1 MEQADQPEQRTREG
15 MSAAWVAG
23 AALWLALTL
32 RAWFAAGDGW
42 AVAALVALAVVIR
55 LPELLG
61 LVHANALGY
70 TAALGTSSPGFVGG
84 QPTIDPNIGFTAQA
98 LGTQAARQWFAG
110 QIPWWNPYEGVG
122 LPLAGEM
129 QSAAFFPLTLLLI
142 APWGQTVLHIC
153 LQAIAGVSAYYL
165 LRQMRLSR
173 VAAFTGGALFE
184 FNGVFAWLAN
194 AVVNPIPFLPL
205 LLLGVERALASA
217 QAAPPAQGRAWR
229 DVARDATAGWKW
241 IAVALALSLLAGF
254 PEVAY
259 LDGLLAALWAIA
271 RLVSLRGW
279 VAVAPRF
286 ALKLAT
292 GLVVGVA
299 IAAPTLVAFAD
310 YASEANLGLHGQN
323 VGALALPNLSLAQ
336 YLFPYIYGG
345 IFQYA
350 APMGVPASWSGIGGY
365 LGATVAFLAL
375 LGAGAR
381 RDLALR
387 IALVAWIALMV
398 GRSVGAQPFAAIV
411 NHIPLIDSVAVY
423 RYANASWILAAVV
436 LCAFAVDDWR
446 GTARDKLKAI
456 ICAAITLGGLCLGA
470 LWLAQPT
477 LRALFQNPL
486 FFEKRL
492 VVGSLVVECGVMLA
506 LLAALL
512 IGRESAAMAAAGS
525 HRLLAVARARP
536 HALLMGLAAVAL
548 TLAYFFYPTLAN
560 PRHVTIDTA
569 AIRYLQA
576 HSGYQ
581 RFFTLG
587 PFEPNYG
594 AYFDLAGLNHND
606 VPVSQRWVDY
616 IHTHLDPYADPML
629 YLNVP
634 RPSGQP
640 SMSDELAARLPAYA
654 AVGVKYV
661 LTTPGD
667 QPFAPLPAS
676 QRPTLVYQDAV
687 LWIYQ
692 LPDPAPLF
700 GVASGSCRTETRSW
714 TQADVVCAAPATLVY
729 RSLADSGWRATV
741 NGQRA
746 AITMVDGLF
755 QRVALPAGHARVV
768 FTYEPP
774 YARLALLLAAAGL
787 LALAGALA
795 LSLRRAESQSAQARA
810 LAPELTPGGDDR

>member
-15 MSAAWVAG
+15 MPAAWAAG
-23 AALWLALTL
+23 ATLRLALAA

-42 AVAALVALAVVIR
+42 AVAALMALAIIIR

-70 TAALGTSSPGFVGG
+70 TAALGTASPGFVGG
-84 QPTIDPNIGFTAQA
+84 QPTIDPNIGFTSQA

-110 QIPWWNPYEGVG
+110 QVPWWNPYEGVG

-129 QSAAFFPLTLLLI
+129 QSAAFFPLTLLLV
-142 APWGQTVLHIC
+142 APWGQTALHIC
-153 LQAIAGVSAYYL
+153 LQVIAGVSTYYL
-165 LRQMRLSR
+165 LRQMGLSR

-217 QAAPPAQGRAWR
+217 QTAPPAQGRAWR
-229 DVARDATAGWKW
+229 DVARDAAAGWKW
-241 IAVALALSLLAGF
+241 IAVALALSLVAGF

-259 LDGLLAALWAIA
+259 LDGVLAGLWALA
-271 RLVSLRGW
+271 RLTSLRGW

-286 ALKLAT
+286 ALKLAS

-299 IAAPTLVAFAD
+299 IAAPPLVAFAD
-310 YASEANLGLHGQN
+310 YAREANLGLHGQN

-350 APMGVPASWSGIGGY
+350 APAGIPASWGGIGGY

-375 LGAGAR
+375 LGACAR

-398 GRSVGAQPFAAIV
+398 GRSVGAQPFTAIV
-411 NHIPLIDSVAVY
+411 NHIPLIDSIAVF

-436 LCAFAVDDWR
+436 LCAFAIDDWR
-446 GTARDKLKAI
+446 GTARDKLKAT

-470 LWLAQPT
+470 LWLARPT
-477 LRALFQNPL
+477 LRALFQNPQ

-492 VVGSLVVECGVMLA
+492 VVGSLVVECGVILA

-512 IGRESAAMAAAGS
+512 IGRESADGAAGS
-525 HRLLAVARARP
+525 HRLLGVARARP
-536 HALLMGLAAVAL
+536 HTLLMALAAVAL

-569 AIRYLQA
+569 AIGYLQA

-594 AYFDLAGLNHND
+594 AYFDLAGLNHDD
-606 VPVSQRWVDY
+606 VPVSQRWVNY
-616 IHTHLDPYADPML
+616 IHTRLDPYADPIL
-629 YLNVP
+629 YLNAP
-634 RPSGQP
+634 RPFGQP
-640 SMSDELAARLPAYA
+640 SMSDELAARLPAYE

-661 LTTPGD
+661 MTTPGD
-667 QPFAPLPAS
+667 QPFARLPAS
-676 QRPTLVYQDAV
+676 QRPTLAYQDAV

-700 GVASGSCRTETRSW
+700 GATSGSCRTETRSW
-714 TQADVVCAAPATLVY
+714 TEAEVDCAVPATLIY
-729 RSLADSGWRATV
+729 RTLADSGWRATV
-741 NGQRA
+741 NGQPA
-746 AITMVDGLF
+746 AITVVDGVF
-755 QRVALPAGHARVV
+755 QRVALPAGHAHIT

-774 YARLALLLAAAGL
+774 HGGLALLLAAAGL

-795 LSLRRAESQSAQARA
+795 LSLRRAEPQSAQARA
-810 LAPELTPGGDDR
+810 RPGAHTWRR

>member
-1 MEQADQPEQRTREG
+1 MEQTDQPGQRTRER
-15 MSAAWVAG
+15 MPAVSVAG
-23 AALWLALTL
+23 AALRLTLAL

-42 AVAALVALAVVIR
+42 AVAALVALAIIIR

-153 LQAIAGVSAYYL
+153 LQVIAGVSAYYL

-173 VAAFTGGALFE
+173 MAAFTGGALFE

-217 QAAPPAQGRAWR
+217 QAAPYAQGRTWR
-229 DVARDATAGWKW
+229 DVARDVAAGWKW
-241 IAVALALSLLAGF
+241 IAVALALSLVAGF

-259 LDGLLAALWAIA
+259 LDGLLAALWALA

-279 VAVAPRF
+279 ITVAPRF

-299 IAAPTLVAFAD
+299 IAAPPLVAFAD
-310 YASEANLGLHGQN
+310 YAREANLGLHGQN

-350 APMGVPASWSGIGGY
+350 APVGVPASWGGIGGY

-375 LGAGAR
+375 LGACAR

-387 IALVAWIALMV
+387 ITLVAWIALMV
-398 GRSVGAQPFAAIV
+398 GRSVGAQPFTAIV
-411 NHIPLIDSVAVY
+411 NHIPLVDSVAVF
-423 RYANASWILAAVV
+423 RYANASWILAAIV

-446 GTARDKLKAI
+446 GTARDKQKAT

-477 LRALFQNPL
+477 LRALFQNPQ

-492 VVGSLVVECGVMLA
+492 SVGSLVVECGVILA

-512 IGRESAAMAAAGS
+512 IGRDSADGAAGS

-536 HALLMGLAAVAL
+536 HALLMALAAVAL
-548 TLAYFFYPTLAN
+548 ALAYFFYPTLAN

-594 AYFDLAGLNHND
+594 AYFDLAGLNHDD

-616 IHTHLDPYADPML
+616 IHAHLDPYADSIL

-634 RPSGQP
+634 RPPGQP
-640 SMSDELAARLPAYA
+640 SMSDELAARLPAYE

-667 QPFAPLPAS
+667 QPFASLPAS
-676 QRPTLVYQDAV
+676 QRPALVYQDDV

-700 GVASGSCRTETRSW
+700 GAASGSCRTKTRSW
-714 TQADVVCAAPATLVY
+714 TQAEVDCAAPATLLY

-741 NGQRA
+741 NGQPA
-746 AITMVDGLF
+746 AITVVDGLF
-755 QRVALPAGHARVV
+755 QQVALPAGHARVV
-768 FTYEPP
+768 FTYEAPH
-774 YARLALLLAAAGL
+774 AGLALLLAAAGL
-787 LALAGALA
+787 LALAGALT
-795 LSLRRAESQSAQARA
+795 LSLRRAEPRSAQARA
-810 LAPELTPGGDDR
+810 LAPELTLGGDDR

>member
-1 MEQADQPEQRTREG
+1 MGQVEQRTDKGVSPARAG
-15 MSAAWVAG
+15 QVA
-23 AALWLALTL
+23 LRRLAVAV
-32 RAWFAAGDGW
+32 RAWFAAGDGL
-42 AVAALVALAVVIR
+42 AVVALVALAIVIR

-84 QPTIDPNIGFTAQA
+84 LPTIDPNIGFTSQA
-98 LGTQAARQWFAG
+98 LGGQAARQWFAG

-122 LPLAGEM
+122 MPLAGEM

-153 LQAIAGVSAYYL
+153 LQIIAGVATYYL

-173 VAAFTGGALFE
+173 LAAFTGGALFE
-184 FNGVFAWLAN
+184 FNSVFAWLAN

-217 QAAPPAQGRAWR
+217 QSAPPAQGRTWR
-229 DVARDATAGWKW
+229 VVARDAATGWKW

-259 LDGLLAALWAIA
+259 LDGLLAGLWVVA
-271 RLVSLRGW
+271 RLFSLRGW
-279 VAVAPRF
+279 GALRRF
-286 ALKLAT
+286 ALKLAS

-299 IAAPTLVAFAD
+299 IAAPPLVAFAD
-310 YASEANLGLHGQN
+310 YARVANLGLHGQN
-323 VGALALPNLSLAQ
+323 VDALALPNLSLAQ
-336 YLFPYIYGG
+336 YLFPYVYGG
-345 IFQYA
+345 IFQYM
-350 APMGVPASWSGIGGY
+350 APGGVAISWGSIGGY

-375 LGAGAR
+375 LGACAR

-398 GRSVGAQPFAAIV
+398 GRSVGAQPFAAIIS
-411 NHIPLIDSVAVY
+411 HIPLLGSVAAY
-423 RYANASWILAAVV
+423 RYANASWILAAIV
-436 LCAFAVDDWR
+436 LSAFALDDWR
-446 GTARDKLKAI
+446 GSWRDKLKAVV
-456 ICAAITLGGLCLGA
+456 CAAITLGGLCLGA
-470 LWLAQPT
+470 LWLALPT
-477 LRALFQNPL
+477 LRALYQNPL
-486 FFEKRL
+486 FLKKL
-492 VVGSLVVECGVMLA
+492 SAGSLAVECGAILA

-512 IGRESAAMAAAGS
+512 IGREFSVRQRADLRA

-536 HALLMGLAAVAL
+536 HALLMGLAALTL

-560 PRHVTIDTA
+560 PRQVSIDTA

-594 AYFDLAGLNHND
+594 AYFDLASINHDD
-606 VPVSQRWVDY
+606 VPSSQRWVDY
-616 IHTHLDPYADPML
+616 IHAHLDPYANPNL
-629 YLNVP
+629 FLNVP
-634 RPSGQP
+634 RPPGQP
-640 SMSDELAARLPAYA
+640 SLSDELAARLPAYE
-654 AVGVKYV
+654 AVGVKYA

-667 QPFAPLPAS
+667 QPFARLPAS

-687 LWIYQ
+687 MWIYQ
-692 LPDPAPLF
+692 MPDPAPLF
-700 GVASGSCRTETRSW
+700 GVASGSCRAQTRSW
-714 TQADVVCAAPATLVY
+714 TRADAVCATPATLLY
-729 RSLADSGWRATV
+729 RSLADPGWRATV
-741 NGQRA
+741 NGQPA
-746 AITMVDGLF
+746 AITVVDGLF
-755 QRVALPAGHARVV
+755 QRIALPAGHARVV

-774 YARLALLLAAAGL
+774 HAGLALSLAAAGL
-787 LALAGALA
+787 LALAAALA
-795 LSLRRAESQSAQARA
+795 LSLWRAEPSS
-810 LAPELTPGGDDR
+810 LA